1 MHSLFKLATDPSI
14 VTDLIDFDQLEKES
28 NEWDQPDQPDQLDQ
42 SKELDQWDLLDL
54 LDRPAQQ
61 TELDLSKNDPN
72 VIPSTSSVTD
82 IFDFSTHDLLTPEEV
97 EMINPGNNENDI
109 GSFNCD
115 ESPCPYKK
123 RRTQV
128 SATPVTQVSATPVT
142 LSSAPSVT
150 QVSATPVI
158 LPSAPSVTQ
167 VSATPVTQATR
178 GTPGIYT
185 SEERK
190 AKIAAWMKKRGKRK
204 WRKIVEYDV
213 RKNFADSRL
222 RFKGRFVKKEDE
234 ELLREALEIM

>member
-28 NEWDQPDQPDQLDQ
+28 NEWDQPAQQTELDQ
-42 SKELDQWDLLDL
+42 WDLPAQPKELDQWDL
-54 LDRPAQQ
+54 
-61 TELDLSKNDPN
+61 SNNDPN
-72 VIPSTSSVTD
+72 VIPSPNSVTD
-82 IFDFSTHDLLTPEEV
+82 IFDFSTLDLLTPEEV

-150 QVSATPVI
+150 QVSATPVT
-158 LPSAPSVTQ
+158 LSSAPSVTQ
-167 VSATPVTQATR
+167 A
-178 GTPGIYT
+178 TPGIYT
-185 SEERK
+185 SDERKAKRK

-204 WRKIVEYDV
+204 WCKVVEYDV